1 MNGEILSLYGLYQ
14 WDNTL
19 FDNVVLPDQIDRDDF
34 IFELLAQTA
43 ELEVCYSDPE
53 FMKEALGRWSSI
65 RLYTWQRMAK
75 TLYKDYDP
83 YINMTRDE
91 QRSIVQQRD
100 LQNTAKNSV
109 TAWDSLEST
118 QTGESVGTDTGDV
131 NTLETFHSQ
140 GDSALYTPT
149 DILGKEYEARR
160 KYDLYNFI
168 ISDFKDR
175 FCLLIY

>member
-14 WDNTL
+14 WDNTIL
-19 FDNVVLPDQIDRDDF
+19 DEVVLPDQVDRDDF

-43 ELEVCYSDPE
+43 ELEVCYSDPA

-65 RLYTWQRMAK
+65 RLYTWQRMAD

-91 QRSIVQQRD
+91 KRVISQDRD
-100 LQNTAKNSV
+100 LASTGKESV
-109 TAWDSLEST
+109 TAWDSLQPTNVGNTE
-118 QTGESVGTDTGDV
+118 GTDTGNVTTTD
-131 NTLETFHSQ
+131 TFHSQ

-149 DILGKEYEARR
+149 DILGKEFEARK
-160 KYDLYNFI
+160 KYDLYQFI

-175 FCLLIY
+175 FCLLVY